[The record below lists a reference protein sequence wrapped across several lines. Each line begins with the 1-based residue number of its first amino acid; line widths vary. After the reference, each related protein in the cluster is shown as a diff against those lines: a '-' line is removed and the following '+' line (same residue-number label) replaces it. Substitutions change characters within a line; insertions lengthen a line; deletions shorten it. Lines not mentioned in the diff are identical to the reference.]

1 MNEKD
6 LQIFGNDGKYVVKV
20 FGRANFQ
27 YAVPLRDLVLSLDG
41 FEYFKFEMSDCQAM
55 DSTFMGVLTMIALKG
70 DNSDGVVEIW
80 NASDFIKKL
89 LVDLGVDDLFEFNN
103 GQLDITEDAKSTTS
117 ETTDRLAVAKTV
129 VEAHETLA
137 EANEDNVNKFKAV
150 IELSREELKA
160 EEAKEVK

>member
-6 LQIFGNDGKYVVKV
+6 LQNFGDNGKYVVKV
-20 FGRANFQ
+20 FERANFQ
-27 YAVPLRDLVLSLDG
+27 YAVPLRELVLSLES
-41 FEYFKFEMSDCQAM
+41 FEYFKFEMSDCKAM

-70 DNSDGVVEIW
+70 DNFDGVVEIW

-103 GQLDITEDAKSTTS
+103 GNLDISSAAQNTTTD
-117 ETTDRLAVAKTV
+117 TTDRLAVAKTV

-137 EANEDNVNKFKAV
+137 EANEENVSKFKAV
-150 IELSREELKA
+150 IELSREELKT

>member
-1 MNEKD
+1 MGS
-6 LQIFGNDGKYVVKV
+6 QRAGHDGETELTDVKWV
-20 FGRANFQ
+20 HGKNI
-27 YAVPLRDLVLSLDG
+27 Y
-41 FEYFKFEMSDCQAM
+41 
-55 DSTFMGVLTMIALKG
+55 
-70 DNSDGVVEIW
+70 
-80 NASDFIKKL
+80 
-89 LVDLGVDDLFEFNN
+89 
-103 GQLDITEDAKSTTS
+103 KSTTS

>member
-6 LQIFGNDGKYVVKV
+6 LQIFGKDGKYLVKV

-103 GQLDITEDAKSTTS
+103 GQLDIS
-117 ETTDRLAVAKTV
+117 EANVNASSKAADVLAVAKTV

-137 EANEDNVNKFKAV
+137 EANEDNVSKFKAV
-150 IELSREELKA
+150 IELSKEELKA
-160 EEAKEVK
+160 QEANLNK